1 MKKSK
6 SDTKI
11 NTQEILNDLN
21 LIINNLNS
29 LDYLELDEGNVNKAS
44 SSIIKNVKKLEK
56 KYQQY
61 LPKKNLDSEK

>member
-29 LDYLELDEGNVNKAS
+29 LDYLELY
-44 SSIIKNVKKLEK
+44 ITKKISYVC
-56 KYQQY
+56 KY
-61 LPKKNLDSEK
+61 KSF

>member
-6 SDTKI
+6 IKLK
-11 NTQEILNDLN
+11 EYLKDLEN
-21 LIINNLNS
+21 I
-29 LDYLELDEGNVNKAS
+29 LELDEGNINKAS